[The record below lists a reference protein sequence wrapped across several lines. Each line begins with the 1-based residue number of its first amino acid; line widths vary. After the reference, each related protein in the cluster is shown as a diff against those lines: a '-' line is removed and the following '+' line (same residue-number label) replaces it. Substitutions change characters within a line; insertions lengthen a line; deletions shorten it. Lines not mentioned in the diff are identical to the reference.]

1 MPTFRCLM
9 RGENFPGTVLGEAD
23 PIGFYATRYVNAE
36 SANLAELAALDLLK
50 HDPTLSVAPDARTK
64 DAQVFFEE
72 IEELAPGHAP
82 GPNAG
87 FSFFV
92 MGT

>member
-9 RGENFPGTVLGEAD
+9 RGENFPGIVLGEAD
-23 PIGFYATRYVNAE
+23 PIGFYATRYVDAE
-36 SANLAELAALDLLK
+36 YAGLAEVAALELLK
-50 HDPTLSVAPDARTK
+50 RDPTLSVAPDARTK
-64 DAQVFFEE
+64 DAKVFFEE
-72 IEELAPGHAP
+72 IEELAPGHVS